1 MNTPRFDISNYVQ
14 DIIANR
20 SLKDSL
26 MQKLRTRSI
35 PERITVTDLLN
46 PKQAYF
52 RRKHPEIVP
61 TLRRQQL
68 MWAGTGF
75 HDIFGSMV
83 SSEEYIEQSVE
94 VDGVAG
100 RIDIFEKVPVE
111 VKTTTNLSED
121 ADLRQKRPSYLEQ
134 LGMYCS
140 MVDVDEGKIIIYQRD
155 TPSELSAPLNV
166 FNIKFP
172 DLQTIHQEMIRRR
185 DLLQEAIKA
194 DDPSKL
200 PKCPWHNLGCDY
212 SGVCDC
218 ATSSLLISY
227 EIVDMA
233 GSIIQDEGTL
243 QKLLSK
249 LNVQRPT
256 EVLRMNDI
264 VFPRMAYFARIQSEE
279 LGDKEN
285 VDPQESLGSIDRQGF
300 LQVLR
305 RLLRYGARGEVQRIP
320 ASISGIKDTIMIYHG
335 IPTIVRATGLHSIV
349 DKEQLPQVCSHYFLR
364 LGFECAVSNS
374 AKGRLILYYRN
385 VSQED
390 AKLLVYD
397 IDFRDLDVLKS
408 EAERRVALIAGATGF
423 EILPE
428 CPSWLCQY
436 CKYSRFCEH

>member
-26 MQKLRTRSI
+26 MQKLRTRSV

-212 SGVCDC
+212 SRVCDC
-218 ATSSLLISY
+218 ATSSLLTSY

-320 ASISGIKDTIMIYHG
+320 ASISGIKDTI
-335 IPTIVRATGLHSIV
+335 IV
-349 DKEQLPQVCSHYFLR
+349 
-364 LGFECAVSNS
+364 
-374 AKGRLILYYRN
+374 
-385 VSQED
+385 
-390 AKLLVYD
+390 
-397 IDFRDLDVLKS
+397 VLQWKS
-408 EAERRVALIAGATGF
+408 D
-423 EILPE
+423 
-428 CPSWLCQY
+428 S
-436 CKYSRFCEH
+436 